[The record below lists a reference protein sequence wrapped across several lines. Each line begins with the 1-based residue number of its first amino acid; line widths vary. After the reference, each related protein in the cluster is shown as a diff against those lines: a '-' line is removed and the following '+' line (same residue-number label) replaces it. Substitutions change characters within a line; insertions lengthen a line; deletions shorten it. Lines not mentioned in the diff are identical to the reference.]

1 MQKLKK
7 ISFSF
12 SREQVITFLVFAIT
26 TLLIFISFAPVVHAF
41 TDKITPG
48 WQDTINSGVSEAIK
62 DIFEQDGAIYKAL
75 VTDNTIVAPV
85 YNILAGISAA
95 IAVLFI
101 YIDVIQEVL
110 HGQDKVECFIK
121 GLIKGIV
128 VCLLILL
135 LTRILT
141 ELETLGQSL
150 YSEVTKTIKDATT
163 SPENP
168 GFDAKM
174 FSDKNTVF
182 GFLARMVGTFFPWL
196 LAQISILVAQV
207 VAYSVI
213 IELTIRKM
221 FSPLAVAN
229 ISMEGFRG
237 PGMRWFKKYLALYIR
252 MILICVLGYINGGL
266 VAVVIQNLS
275 GIQVAFGVVVVNF
288 TVVTMMIK
296 SSELAN
302 EIMGV

>member
-1 MQKLKK
+1 M
-7 ISFSF
+7 
-12 SREQVITFLVFAIT
+12 
-26 TLLIFISFAPVVHAF
+26 
-41 TDKITPG
+41 
-48 WQDTINSGVSEAIK
+48 
-62 DIFEQDGAIYKAL
+62 
-75 VTDNTIVAPV
+75 
-85 YNILAGISAA
+85 
-95 IAVLFI
+95 
-101 YIDVIQEVL
+101 
-110 HGQDKVECFIK
+110 
-121 GLIKGIV
+121 
-128 VCLLILL
+128 
-135 LTRILT
+135 T

-168 GFDAKM
+168 GFDAKA

-182 GFLARMVGTFFPWL
+182 GFLARVVGTFFPWL
-196 LAQISILVAQV
+196 LAQVSILVAQV

-275 GIQVAFGVVVVNF
+275 GTQVAFGVVVVNF